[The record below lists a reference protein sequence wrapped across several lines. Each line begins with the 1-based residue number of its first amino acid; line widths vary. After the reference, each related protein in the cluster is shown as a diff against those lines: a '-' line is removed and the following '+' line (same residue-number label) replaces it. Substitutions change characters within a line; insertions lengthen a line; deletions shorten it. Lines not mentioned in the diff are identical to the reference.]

1 MGGSASLSRSQEIVL
16 TGHSTADRQL
26 RLVIRRLDVTLS
38 SSPRCQALALDR
50 RQMTNSELTSD
61 VRAFLDDYNE
71 AFASIDGHRI
81 ADLYHLPTVTMR
93 GDGSIHCFQ
102 SRAEL
107 ATFFQGVADTYQR
120 DGYAGGRFDDLHVS
134 PIGSRSALATLDW
147 KMARGDGSLI
157 RKWRQSY
164 NLVRGDSGWRILV
177 STFHLPDA
185 VPAA

>member
-1 MGGSASLSRSQEIVL
+1 
-16 TGHSTADRQL
+16 
-26 RLVIRRLDVTLS
+26 
-38 SSPRCQALALDR
+38 
-50 RQMTNSELTSD
+50 MTNSELTSD

-71 AFASIDGHRI
+71 AFASIDGDRI
-81 ADLYHLPTVTMR
+81 AALYHLPTVTMR

-107 ATFFQGVADTYQR
+107 ASFFQGVADTYQR
-120 DGYAGGRFDDLHVS
+120 DGYAGGRFDDLQVS
-134 PIGSRSALATLDW
+134 PIGGRSALATLNW

-157 RKWRQSY
+157 REWRQSY
-164 NLVRGDSGWRILV
+164 NLVRVIPGWRILV